1 MRSFAPQVHHGCWGW
16 APTKFECLARRYKG
30 GVGFRLRYGC
40 YLSFFFEEKA
50 KIERRKTANHGGRG
64 DLRRLRVG
72 AGERVFLW
80 NLHDLNELLAL
91 RLAMCTSYYSL
102 PRSQIFPLL
111 ALRTRTCCSQ

>member
-1 MRSFAPQVHHGCWGW
+1 MRASRSRARVPPPFLKKNFFA
-16 APTKFECLARRYKG
+16 AFSA
-30 GVGFRLRYGC
+30 
-40 YLSFFFEEKA
+40 
-50 KIERRKTANHGGRG
+50 TASHGGRG

>member
-1 MRSFAPQVHHGCWGW
+1 MFCPVHNYYNLRSRIVGSLKNSFA
-16 APTKFECLARRYKG
+16 AFSA
-30 GVGFRLRYGC
+30 
-40 YLSFFFEEKA
+40 
-50 KIERRKTANHGGRG
+50 TASHGGRG

>member
-1 MRSFAPQVHHGCWGW
+1 M
-16 APTKFECLARRYKG
+16 
-30 GVGFRLRYGC
+30 
-40 YLSFFFEEKA
+40 A
-50 KIERRKTANHGGRG
+50 KKKNTAEKTASHGGRG

>member
-1 MRSFAPQVHHGCWGW
+1 MIRRMEKNFFA
-16 APTKFECLARRYKG
+16 AFSA
-30 GVGFRLRYGC
+30 
-40 YLSFFFEEKA
+40 
-50 KIERRKTANHGGRG
+50 TASHGGRG